1 MKNRQKRHGK
11 HVFEVGRL
19 MEESAKTIGTKGA
32 KIGGT
37 RSIVGGLKHGHGRDS
52 GHPTA
57 VTVDSS

>member
-1 MKNRQKRHGK
+1 MKNIRKRHGK

-19 MEESAKTIGTKGA
+19 MEKSAKIIRSKGA

-37 RSIVGGLKHGHGRDS
+37 RSTVGRLEHGHGRDF